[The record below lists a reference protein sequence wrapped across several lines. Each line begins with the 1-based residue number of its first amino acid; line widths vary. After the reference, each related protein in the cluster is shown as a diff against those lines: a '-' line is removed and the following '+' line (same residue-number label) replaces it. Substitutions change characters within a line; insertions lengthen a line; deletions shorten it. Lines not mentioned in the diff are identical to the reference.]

1 MIRDTMMNCYP
12 YSPEFEKAT
21 YRKVTLRLIPFLIL
35 CFIIAYVDRINVG
48 FAKLEMQKDLGMS
61 DAVYGMAAGIFFIGY
76 FFFEVPSNMALQR
89 LGARRWIAPIM
100 IIWGC
105 ISSCTM
111 FTRSAAFFYII
122 RFVLGLFEAGFF
134 PGVILYLTFWYSRRH
149 RAKMVAAFMTAI
161 ALSGVIGGP
170 ISGWILSNMSGMYGL
185 KGWQWLFFLQ
195 GIPSVV
201 VGSLVYYVLDDNPTK
216 AKWLTADERNLL
228 VQRLAEDEEIKNAQG
243 HSPHTLKD
251 VFKSPAVWLFCLVYF
266 GIIMGTYGIGFWLPQ
281 IIQDSITKNVWK
293 IGLISA
299 VPWAFGAITM
309 VWNGHHSDVTGERR
323 WHIALAAII
332 GSVAFAASGIPG
344 ISGLAAVIALSFAT
358 AGVMSALSSFW
369 ALPTSILSATAAA
382 AGIAWINSIG
392 NLAGYVSPYII
403 GKIRDA
409 THNMWHALLVL
420 SAFCLMSALIVL
432 CMPQKKNTIN
442 NL

>member
-1 MIRDTMMNCYP
+1 
-12 YSPEFEKAT
+12 
-21 YRKVTLRLIPFLIL
+21 
-35 CFIIAYVDRINVG
+35 
-48 FAKLEMQKDLGMS
+48 MS
-61 DAVYGMAAGIFFIGY
+61 DAVYGIGAGIFFIGY
-76 FFFEVPSNMALQR
+76 FFFEVPSNIGLQR
-89 LGARRWIAPIM
+89 FGARKWIAPIM
-100 IIWGC
+100 IVWGF

-111 FTRSAAFFYII
+111 FTRNAAYFYII

-170 ISGWILSNMSGMYGL
+170 ISGWILSSISGMYGL
-185 KGWQWLFFLQ
+185 KGWQWLFLLE
-195 GIPSVV
+195 GIPSVI
-201 VGSLVYYVLDDNPTK
+201 VGLLVYYVLDDNPDK

-228 VQRLAEDEEIKNAQG
+228 VQRLAEDEEMKKAQG
-243 HSPHTLKD
+243 YSHHTLKD
-251 VFKSPAVWLFCLVYF
+251 VFKSPTVWLLCLVYF

-281 IIQDSITKNVWK
+281 IINDSITKNVWE

-299 VPWAFGAITM
+299 VPWACGAISM

-323 WHIALAAII
+323 WHITLAAMI
-332 GSVAFAASGIPG
+332 GSIAFAASGIPG
-344 ISGLAAVIALSFAT
+344 ISGPVAIIALSFAT

-369 ALPTSILSATAAA
+369 ALPTSILSGTAAA

-392 NLAGYVSPYII
+392 NLAGYVSPYLV

-409 THNMWHALLVL
+409 THNMLYALLAL
-420 SAFCLMSALIVL
+420 SAFCLMSGLIVL
-432 CMPQKKNTIN
+432 YLTRKKCYR
-442 NL
+442 